1 MPLFRP
7 VFFPPNPVWNRT
19 WNPSPQPKQ
28 QPSGRLQKA
37 RLLLSPNEAARLG
50 VRGAASGNA
59 GSIVFQYNPT
69 ELKFDHSLETKAEG
83 RTYTG
88 LRKTSFAGPNPTK
101 LTISNITFDT
111 FEQGISVKTRYI
123 DPLLKSM
130 RLSSGIPTGYM
141 MRTPVRRPPIY
152 TFCWGQNRYLR
163 CFVKQ
168 IDYKYT
174 LFLPNGT
181 PVRAVANLSLE
192 EATQFVKAKK

>member
-1 MPLFRP
+1 
-7 VFFPPNPVWNRT
+7 
-19 WNPSPQPKQ
+19 
-28 QPSGRLQKA
+28 
-37 RLLLSPNEAARLG
+37 LLLSPYESARIG
-50 VRGAASGNA
+50 IQGAAWGNT
-59 GSIVFQYNPT
+59 GTIVFQYNPT
-69 ELKFDHSLETKAEG
+69 EIKFDHSLETRPEG
-83 RTYTG
+83 RTYMG
-88 LRKTSFAGPNPTK
+88 VRKTSFAGPNPTK

-130 RLSSGIPTGYM
+130 RLASGMITRFTGGSADFK
-141 MRTPVRRPPIY
+141 RPPIY

-181 PVRAVANLSLE
+181 PVRAVANLTLE
-192 EATQFVKAKK
+192 EATQFVKEKKR